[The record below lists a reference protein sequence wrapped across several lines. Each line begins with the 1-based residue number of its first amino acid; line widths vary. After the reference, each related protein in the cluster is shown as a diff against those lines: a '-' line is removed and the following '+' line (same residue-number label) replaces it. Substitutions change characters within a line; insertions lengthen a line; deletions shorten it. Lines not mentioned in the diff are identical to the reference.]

1 MKKTLNAI
9 LCVMLVALM
18 GVAAPLPILFSAKQ
32 TDTSAV
38 SDGFDAVYADEE
50 EDDLSGLAADALYT
64 VNADLADNGY
74 ARATSLAY
82 SYSGYKSYTS
92 SDISLF
98 KTVPNKTIGG
108 LTCTAMQGM
117 NVGTTYIYTV
127 KIHKDEQRASIMRTN
142 SNTGEQ
148 VEMSYYSS
156 LSATSASNCTTQM
169 TLPSYP

>member
-18 GVAAPLPILFSAKQ
+18 GVAAPLLILFSAKQ
-32 TDTSAV
+32 TDTPAV

-64 VNADLADNGY
+64 VNADIAGNGY

-108 LTCTAMQGM
+108 LACTAMQGM

-127 KIHKDEQRASIMRTN
+127 KIHKDEQRAERNGNHNCITQCFLRSIM
-142 SNTGEQ
+142 
-148 VEMSYYSS
+148 SS
-156 LSATSASNCTTQM
+156 CANILSSQSGNCRQHG
-169 TLPSYP
+169 